1 MREQLSRWLDPR
13 RSLRARIGLA
23 FACAALLVAS
33 AAGIYFDRLVPL
45 AGLGL
50 GLAAVG
56 LWVAG
61 RIAGNIEEMQRALH
75 QRGVELENVIETMAE
90 GMTLIDGGG
99 HFV

>member
-1 MREQLSRWLDPR
+1 MRGFPSRWLDPR

-23 FACAALLVAS
+23 IACAALLAAS
-33 AAGIYFDRLVPL
+33 AAGLYLDRLLPL

-61 RIAGNIEEMQRALH
+61 RIAGNIEERERALDA
-75 QRGVELENVIETMAE
+75 RGAELDYVIETMAE
-90 GMTLIDGGG
+90 GLTIVDRKG
-99 HFV
+99 